1 MSKKAKPKLNHV
13 KDALYNSL
21 EEKFEQLDAFEKRV
35 NASLDEKIGRLENF
49 EELLDEKTLQ
59 IQEAKVEVNLLPFK
73 KWEKS
78 FKNTLTEAGKEL
90 RKQLVLEK
98 KKITQFYRMLLGTFI
113 LLLVVSLLFV
123 RVQSKLT
130 QVKVDV
136 EMLETYNN
144 DFRKFLESENHIEA
158 FDKLHE
164 AKYGGE

>member
-1 MSKKAKPKLNHV
+1 MSKKAKPKLNHI

-21 EEKFEQLDAFEKRV
+21 EEKFEQLDAFEKRI

-90 RKQLVLEK
+90 RKQLLLEK
-98 KKITQFYRMLLGTFI
+98 KKNTQFYRMLLGTFI
-113 LLLVVSLLFV
+113 ILLVVSLLFV
-123 RVQSKLT
+123 RAQSKLT
-130 QVKVDV
+130 QVKADVDL
-136 EMLETYNN
+136 LEVSNY
-144 DFRKFLESENHIEA
+144 DLIKFLESEKQVEA
-158 FDKLHE
+158 FDKWLE
-164 AKYGGE
+164 VKYDSE